1 MSNESDDASHPKKSG
16 GKRPP
21 YRRLFK
27 AAPRRQVPKAK
38 GVAADEPESLQA
50 EDDFG
55 VPIPGLPLPQEKWA
69 HTGIHRLPPP
79 GTVDWHAVFNRT
91 APLAVDLGCGNG
103 RYVITSALRRPDWD
117 HLGIDALPLVI
128 RYATR
133 RANQRGLHNVRML
146 VCGGHEFLEGYLAL
160 ESVDELH
167 LYHPQPFRTERDAM
181 MDKRLVTPEFLRLA
195 YSRLKPTGKFI
206 VQTDNRAYW
215 SYIRRTAAEFFSI
228 EEQDGPW
235 PDDPMGRTRREIYS
249 RKHQMQVWRATCRR
263 RTDRSPE
270 ELLELARTLPL
281 PRFDAGP

>member
-1 MSNESDDASHPKKSG
+1 MDRMTNESNDPKNTG
-16 GKRPP
+16 GKRPR

-27 AAPRRQVPKAK
+27 AAPRRQTAQPKPTPAE
-38 GVAADEPESLQA
+38 AEESLQA

-55 VPIPGLPLPQEKWA
+55 VPIPGLPLAKEKWA
-69 HTGIHRLPPP
+69 QTAIHRLPSP
-79 GTVDWHAVFNRT
+79 GTVDWSSVFGRT
-91 APLAVDLGCGNG
+91 APLVVDLGCGNG
-103 RYVITSALRRPDWD
+103 RYVITSALRRPECD
-117 HLGIDALPLVI
+117 HLGVDALPLVI

-146 VCGGHEFLEGYLAL
+146 VCGGHEFVEDYLTQ

-167 LYHPQPFRTERDAM
+167 LYHPQPFRTSRDAM
-181 MDKRLVTPEFLRLA
+181 VDKRLVTPEFLRLA
-195 YSRLKPTGKFI
+195 YSRLKPSGKFV

-215 SYIRRTAAEFFSI
+215 QYIRRTAAEFFSI

-235 PDDPMGRTRREIYS
+235 PDDPLGRTRREIYARRHS
-249 RKHQMQVWRATCRR
+249 MQVWRATCRR